1 MPITLPMT
9 DQIISTTG
17 HALLVGDCHV
27 TENNPQPRLSCCFG
41 TTYYSKCDWQEQGF
55 ICCIR

>member
-27 TENNPQPRLSCCFG
+27 QKITHNLG
-41 TTYYSKCDWQEQGF
+41 
-55 ICCIR
+55 